1 MKTNILNTHTLMTIL
16 FLLVSSA
23 DASITV
29 KTIEGE
35 ELLLYE
41 QSYALVVG
49 NCDYQNFIRLPGAK
63 QDVEEVAKALERK
76 GFIVE
81 LALNLTGKE
90 FKTLFTNFALNR
102 GNKENTRMLFYYAG
116 HGATLPMAGKD
127 TMGYLVMIDTPKP
140 DKNRAE
146 FVNKSVDMQ
155 YMVLQS
161 QLMTARHVLYM
172 FDSCF
177 SGTILNFRS
186 DIKPGKVS
194 RRVKYPV
201 RQFITAGSADEEVP
215 DKSYFKQVF
224 LDLIEGRDEEPFK
237 DGYITGEELGF
248 YLNSKVPYYFSYQHP
263 QFGKIKNPHLDKGN
277 FIFLAGGVSVIEKKI
292 ASRTGS
298 LVIETGNNNDIEIFI
313 YNASGLQIY
322 QGYGKAEIDDL
333 KPQRYTIIAKGQ
345 GYAEKR
351 KSVVVNSG
359 RSARVSFVLDT
370 LKGRIYVDATPK
382 EAQIRILH
390 MKPKFR
396 QGMELPPGRYEL
408 EASYSGYFTLNKWVS
423 LSASEDLTVEMQLQP
438 KERIQ
443 VQPEPQISTRPIQVE
458 QQPQISTRPIQTIPQ
473 SKTFTNSLGMRF
485 VLIPAG
491 SFMMGSPANESGRD
505 SDEIQHKVKL
515 TKSYYMQTTEVTQG
529 QWKAVMGSNPSS
541 FENCGNDCPVES
553 VSWNDVQTFLKKLN
567 RMDRGRTYRLPTEAE
582 WEYAARAGTTTSYS
596 FGDDSNQLSKYGNF
610 CDSKCTYSW
619 KDNSQNDRFKNTAPV
634 KSYSP
639 NSWGL
644 YDMHGNVNEWCQDWK
659 GKYPTGSVTNPTGPA
674 TGSYRVFRGG
684 SWYGSARI
692 CRSADRYS
700 IGPVVAYD
708 YLGFRLCAPGR

>member
-1 MKTNILNTHTLMTIL
+1 MKTNILHIHILMTIL

-23 DASITV
+23 NAAITV

-224 LDLIEGRDEEPFK
+224 LDLIEGRVIGVRVKLNDKFKINFTLPPILPISSCWLSKFLISVDE
-237 DGYITGEELGF
+237 
-248 YLNSKVPYYFSYQHP
+248 YF
-263 QFGKIKNPHLDKGN
+263 ININ
-277 FIFLAGGVSVIEKKI
+277 
-292 ASRTGS
+292 
-298 LVIETGNNNDIEIFI
+298 
-313 YNASGLQIY
+313 
-322 QGYGKAEIDDL
+322 IDD
-333 KPQRYTIIAKGQ
+333 
-345 GYAEKR
+345 
-351 KSVVVNSG
+351 
-359 RSARVSFVLDT
+359 D
-370 LKGRIYVDATPK
+370 
-382 EAQIRILH
+382 
-390 MKPKFR
+390 
-396 QGMELPPGRYEL
+396 
-408 EASYSGYFTLNKWVS
+408 
-423 LSASEDLTVEMQLQP
+423 
-438 KERIQ
+438 
-443 VQPEPQISTRPIQVE
+443 
-458 QQPQISTRPIQTIPQ
+458 
-473 SKTFTNSLGMRF
+473 
-485 VLIPAG
+485 
-491 SFMMGSPANESGRD
+491 
-505 SDEIQHKVKL
+505 
-515 TKSYYMQTTEVTQG
+515 
-529 QWKAVMGSNPSS
+529 
-541 FENCGNDCPVES
+541 
-553 VSWNDVQTFLKKLN
+553 
-567 RMDRGRTYRLPTEAE
+567 
-582 WEYAARAGTTTSYS
+582 SYS
-596 FGDDSNQLSKYGNF
+596 FKNSNGK
-610 CDSKCTYSW
+610 T
-619 KDNSQNDRFKNTAPV
+619 NS
-634 KSYSP
+634 
-639 NSWGL
+639 
-644 YDMHGNVNEWCQDWK
+644 
-659 GKYPTGSVTNPTGPA
+659 
-674 TGSYRVFRGG
+674 
-684 SWYGSARI
+684 
-692 CRSADRYS
+692 
-700 IGPVVAYD
+700 
-708 YLGFRLCAPGR
+708 